1 MSIEGLADALLAPVA
16 LERLAAER
24 EARYGR
30 WFRMQDLD
38 QAMVTVQSGLLQVP
52 SLVLSA

>member
-1 MSIEGLADALLAPVA
+1 
-16 LERLAAER
+16 
-24 EARYGR
+24 
-30 WFRMQDLD
+30 MQDLD